1 MELVVDVRRLVRG
14 DRHRELGEGKLTA
27 VDVEAVSEMQ
37 IAVEA
42 EERLWQGSNDV
53 VDAEGERV
61 LIHFVIGLV
70 VKLLRRV
77 RLRCKIMLS
86 Q

>member
-37 IAVEA
+37 IAVET
-42 EERLWQGSNDV
+42 EERLW
-53 VDAEGERV
+53 
-61 LIHFVIGLV
+61 
-70 VKLLRRV
+70 
-77 RLRCKIMLS
+77 
-86 Q
+86 